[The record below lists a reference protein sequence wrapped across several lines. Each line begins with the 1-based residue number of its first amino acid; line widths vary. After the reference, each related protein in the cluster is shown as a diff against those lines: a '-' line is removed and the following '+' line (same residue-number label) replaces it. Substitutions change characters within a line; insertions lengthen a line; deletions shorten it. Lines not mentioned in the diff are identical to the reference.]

1 MTSPTGMTR
10 LDSQVLNNSQPIP
23 HFVRSDPAADTTGVR
38 SNNDPLS
45 AVLRGL
51 AAGVEPGRLL
61 VEALNGA
68 IAIARGRQGM
78 VMGVLDGSPVA
89 VTATGTMPS
98 VVRQAAED
106 AIATGRTAR
115 RRQPETG
122 AGAVAE
128 PVRTGARIVGAIA
141 VGGDP
146 AQLVAA
152 GLPAWAD
159 LVALTLSRVAA
170 PATGAPSAIQ
180 VMDAMSDVGSDLDHA
195 GIVNRSFA
203 AARGLFGA
211 QGGLYMLID
220 NDRARIAHVENIDLE
235 ALRTVATTQAFKT
248 FVSSPALNVAQPG
261 HPAMSRLL
269 QGAETAVALPLEAG
283 GRRLG
288 HMLLVFGVPVSPVLQ
303 SLLVR
308 FASQVAHLLRA
319 SELARRVVDGDNR
332 LAAVAHTVGDAVV
345 VVDDDNRM
353 LLVNG
358 TAAELFHLPGMY
370 VRGERVEGK
379 LGDET
384 LETLLCGEEEAQV
397 EVVLG
402 TAEPHV
408 YLAAVRRIVA
418 PTGALLGKVLALRDV
433 TVQHETARI
442 KDDFVAVIGHE
453 LRTPLTIVKG
463 YVHMLGRKGPGIE
476 QKAWENAVNALSS
489 NTTRLERLI
498 EDLLFVSS
506 VETNATV
513 DLAPT
518 DIGEVVDGKAGG
530 RVVVKRPSEALV
542 VPVDP
547 AKLDQVL
554 HHLMDNAL
562 KYAEGE
568 VLLEVVDKGRE
579 VEVAVE
585 DHGPGIFSGDLPH
598 LFERFR
604 QLDGSATRSHGGTG
618 LGLYICRRLVELL
631 GGRIWVESRLGVGSR
646 FAFTLPK
653 DGPLSASEPHLGGA
667 VPLAERNQ
675 NAS

>member
-1 MTSPTGMTR
+1 MT
-10 LDSQVLNNSQPIP
+10 
-23 HFVRSDPAADTTGVR
+23 AAEHLGG
-38 SNNDPLS
+38 
-45 AVLRGL
+45 VLRGL

-68 IAIARGRQGM
+68 VVAAHARQGM
-78 VMGVLDGSPVA
+78 VMGLVDGAPIAVA
-89 VTATGTMPS
+89 STGTMPS

-106 AIATGRTAR
+106 AISSGRTAR
-115 RRQPETG
+115 RLHAETG
-122 AGAVAE
+122 SGALAE
-128 PVRTGARIVGAIA
+128 PVRAGARIVGAIA

-146 AQLVAA
+146 GALTTL
-152 GLPAWAD
+152 GLSAWSD
-159 LVALTLSRVAA
+159 VIALTLGRVPT
-170 PATGAPSAIQ
+170 PASGAPSAIQ
-180 VMDAMSDVGSDLDHA
+180 VMDAMADVGSDLDHA

-220 NDRARIAHVENIDLE
+220 DDRARIAHVENIDLE
-235 ALRTVATTQAFKT
+235 ALRAVATSPAFRT
-248 FVSSPALNVAQPG
+248 FVASPALNVAQPG
-261 HPAMSRLL
+261 HPAMSRLV
-269 QGAETAVALPLEAG
+269 QGAETAVALPLESG

-288 HMLLVFGVPVSPVLQ
+288 HLLLIFGVPVSAQLQ

-319 SELARRVVDGDNR
+319 SDLSRRVVDGENR
-332 LAAVAHTVGDAVV
+332 LAAVAHTVAEPVI
-345 VVDDDNRM
+345 VVDDENRL
-353 LLVNG
+353 LLVNAA
-358 TAAELFHLPGMY
+358 AAELFHLPGMY
-370 VRGERVEGK
+370 IRGERVQGK

-384 LETLLCGEEEAQV
+384 LETLLCGEDEGQV
-397 EVVLG
+397 EVALG
-402 TAEPHV
+402 VPEPHV

-418 PTGALLGKVLALRDV
+418 PTGALLGKVLALRDI

-463 YVHMLGRKGPGIE
+463 YVHMLGRKGPNIE
-476 QKAWENAVNALSS
+476 AKAWENALSALQS
-489 NTTRLERLI
+489 NTVRLERLI

-506 VETNATV
+506 VESNATV

-530 RVVVKRPSEALV
+530 RVVVKRPSNALV

-554 HHLMDNAL
+554 HHLLDNAL

-568 VLLEVVDKGRE
+568 VLLEVIDKGEE

-653 DGPLSASEPHLGGA
+653 EGASREATPERGGFNPLGN
-667 VPLAERNQ
+667 RNQ
-675 NAS
+675 PA

>member
-1 MTSPTGMTR
+1 MT
-10 LDSQVLNNSQPIP
+10 
-23 HFVRSDPAADTTGVR
+23 AAEHLGG
-38 SNNDPLS
+38 
-45 AVLRGL
+45 VLRGL

-68 IAIARGRQGM
+68 VVAAHARQGM
-78 VMGVLDGSPVA
+78 VMGLVDGAPIAVA
-89 VTATGTMPS
+89 STGTMPS

-106 AIATGRTAR
+106 AISTGRTAR
-115 RRQPETG
+115 RLHAETG
-122 AGAVAE
+122 SGALAE
-128 PVRTGARIVGAIA
+128 PVRAGARIVGAIA

-146 AQLVAA
+146 GALTTL
-152 GLPAWAD
+152 GLSSWSD
-159 LVALTLSRVAA
+159 VIALTLGRVPT
-170 PATGAPSAIQ
+170 PASGAPSAIQ
-180 VMDAMSDVGSDLDHA
+180 VMDAMADVGSDLDHA

-220 NDRARIAHVENIDLE
+220 DDRARIAHVENIDLE
-235 ALRTVATTQAFKT
+235 ALRAVATSPAFRT
-248 FVSSPALNVAQPG
+248 FVASPALNVAQPG
-261 HPAMSRLL
+261 HPAMSRLV
-269 QGAETAVALPLEAG
+269 QGAETAVALPLESG

-288 HMLLVFGVPVSPVLQ
+288 HLLLIFGVPVSAQLQ

-319 SELARRVVDGDNR
+319 SDLSRRVVDGENR
-332 LAAVAHTVGDAVV
+332 LAAVAHTVAEPVI
-345 VVDDDNRM
+345 VVDDENRL
-353 LLVNG
+353 LLVNAA
-358 TAAELFHLPGMY
+358 AAELFHLPGMY
-370 VRGERVEGK
+370 IRGERVQGK

-384 LETLLCGEEEAQV
+384 LETLLCGEDEGQV
-397 EVVLG
+397 EVALG
-402 TAEPHV
+402 VPEPHV

-418 PTGALLGKVLALRDV
+418 PTGALLGKVLALRDI

-463 YVHMLGRKGPGIE
+463 YVHMLGRKGPNIE
-476 QKAWENAVNALSS
+476 AKAWENALSALQS
-489 NTTRLERLI
+489 NTVRLERLI
-498 EDLLFVSS
+498 EDLLFVSA
-506 VETNATV
+506 VESNATV

-530 RVVVKRPSEALV
+530 RVVVKRPSNALV

-554 HHLMDNAL
+554 HHLLDNAL

-568 VLLEVVDKGRE
+568 VLLEVIDKGEE

-653 DGPLSASEPHLGGA
+653 EGALREATPERGGFNPLGN
-667 VPLAERNQ
+667 RNQ
-675 NAS
+675 PA

>member
-1 MTSPTGMTR
+1 MT
-10 LDSQVLNNSQPIP
+10 
-23 HFVRSDPAADTTGVR
+23 AAEHLGG
-38 SNNDPLS
+38 
-45 AVLRGL
+45 VLRGL

-68 IAIARGRQGM
+68 VVAAHARQGM
-78 VMGVLDGSPVA
+78 VMGLVDGAPIAVA
-89 VTATGTMPS
+89 STGTMPS

-106 AIATGRTAR
+106 AISTGRTAR
-115 RRQPETG
+115 RLHAETG
-122 AGAVAE
+122 SGALAE
-128 PVRTGARIVGAIA
+128 PVRAGARIVGAIA

-146 AQLVAA
+146 GALTTL
-152 GLPAWAD
+152 GLSAWSD
-159 LVALTLSRVAA
+159 VIALTLGRVPT
-170 PATGAPSAIQ
+170 PASGAPSAIQ
-180 VMDAMSDVGSDLDHA
+180 VMDAMADVGSDLDHA

-220 NDRARIAHVENIDLE
+220 DDRARIAHVENIDLE
-235 ALRTVATTQAFKT
+235 ALRAVATSPAFRT
-248 FVSSPALNVAQPG
+248 FVASPALNVAQPG
-261 HPAMSRLL
+261 HPAMSRLV
-269 QGAETAVALPLEAG
+269 QGAETAVALPLESG

-288 HMLLVFGVPVSPVLQ
+288 HLLLIFGVPVSAQLQ

-319 SELARRVVDGDNR
+319 SDLSRRVVDGENR
-332 LAAVAHTVGDAVV
+332 LAAVAHTVAEPVI
-345 VVDDDNRM
+345 VVDDENRL
-353 LLVNG
+353 LLVNAA
-358 TAAELFHLPGMY
+358 AAELFHLPGMY
-370 VRGERVEGK
+370 IRGERVQGK

-384 LETLLCGEEEAQV
+384 LETLLCGEDEGQV
-397 EVVLG
+397 EVALG
-402 TAEPHV
+402 VPEPHV

-418 PTGALLGKVLALRDV
+418 PTGALLGKVLALRDI

-463 YVHMLGRKGPGIE
+463 YVHMLGRKGPNIE
-476 QKAWENAVNALSS
+476 AKAWENALSALQS
-489 NTTRLERLI
+489 NTVRLERLI

-506 VETNATV
+506 VESNATV

-530 RVVVKRPSEALV
+530 RVVVKRPSNALV

-554 HHLMDNAL
+554 HHLLDNAL

-568 VLLEVVDKGRE
+568 VLLEVIDKGEE

-653 DGPLSASEPHLGGA
+653 EGASRE
-667 VPLAERNQ
+667 VSAERGGFNPLGNRNQ
-675 NAS
+675 PA

>member
-1 MTSPTGMTR
+1 MS
-10 LDSQVLNNSQPIP
+10 
-23 HFVRSDPAADTTGVR
+23 AAEQLGG
-38 SNNDPLS
+38 
-45 AVLRGL
+45 VLRGL

-61 VEALNGA
+61 LEALNGA
-68 IAIARGRQGM
+68 VASAHGRQGM
-78 VMGVLDGSPVA
+78 VMGLVDGAPVA
-89 VTATGTMPS
+89 VTATGTMPT

-106 AIATGRTAR
+106 AISTGRTAR
-115 RRQPETG
+115 RRHAETG
-122 AGAVAE
+122 GGAVAE
-128 PVRTGARIVGAIA
+128 PVRAGARIVGAIA
-141 VGGDP
+141 VGGD
-146 AQLVAA
+146 AEMLTTV

-159 LVALTLSRVAA
+159 VVALTLSRVPT
-170 PATGAPSAIQ
+170 PASGGPSAVQ
-180 VMDAMSDVGSDLDHA
+180 VMDAMADVGSDLDHA

-220 NDRARIAHVENIDLE
+220 EERARIAHVENIDLE
-235 ALRTVATTQAFKT
+235 ALRAVATSPAFKT

-261 HPAMSRLL
+261 HPAISRLV

-288 HMLLVFGVPVSPVLQ
+288 HMLLVFGVPVSAQLQ

-319 SELARRVVDGDNR
+319 SDLARRVVDGDNR
-332 LAAVAHTVGDAVV
+332 LAAIAHTVVEPV
-345 VVDDDNRM
+345 ILVDDDNRL
-353 LLVNG
+353 LLVNAA
-358 TAAELFHLPGMY
+358 AAELFHLPGMY
-370 VRGERVEGK
+370 IRGERVQGK
-379 LGDET
+379 LGDES
-384 LETLLCGEEEAQV
+384 LEMLLCGEEEGQIQV
-397 EVVLG
+397 MLG
-402 TAEPHV
+402 GAEPHI
-408 YLAAVRRIVA
+408 YDAAVRRITA
-418 PTGALLGKVLALRDV
+418 PTGSLLGKVLVLRDI

-463 YVHMLGRKGPGIE
+463 YVHMLGRKGPNVE
-476 QKAWENAVNALSS
+476 QKAWDNAVSALSS

-506 VETNATV
+506 VESNATV

-530 RVVVKRPSEALV
+530 RVVVKRPADSLV

-554 HHLMDNAL
+554 HHLLDNAL

-568 VLLEVVDKGRE
+568 VLLEVIDKGDDI
-579 VEVAVE
+579 EVAVE

-604 QLDGSATRSHGGTG
+604 QLDGTATRNHGGTG

-653 DGPLSASEPHLGGA
+653 EGAQREAAARQTVVPLSDRA
-667 VPLAERNQ
+667 RNQ
-675 NAS
+675 TSA

>member
-1 MTSPTGMTR
+1 MNT
-10 LDSQVLNNSQPIP
+10 D
-23 HFVRSDPAADTTGVR
+23 H
-38 SNNDPLS
+38 LS
-45 AVLRGL
+45 GVLRGL

-68 IAIARGRQGM
+68 IEAAQGRQGM
-78 VMGVLDGSPVA
+78 VMGVVDGAPVA

-106 AIATGRTAR
+106 AINTGRTAR
-115 RRQPETG
+115 RRQAETG

-128 PVRTGARIVGAIA
+128 PVRAGARIVGAIA

-146 AQLVAA
+146 GQLTTLGLAA
-152 GLPAWAD
+152 WSD
-159 LVALTLSRVAA
+159 VVALTLSRV
-170 PATGAPSAIQ
+170 PTPSSGAPSAVQ
-180 VMDAMSDVGSDLDHA
+180 VMDAMADVGSDLDHA

-203 AARGLFGA
+203 AARALFGA

-220 NDRARIAHVENIDLE
+220 EERARIAHVENIDLE
-235 ALRTVATTQAFKT
+235 SLRAVATSPAFKT
-248 FVSSPALNVAQPG
+248 FVASPALNVAQPG
-261 HPAMSRLL
+261 HPAISRLV

-283 GRRLG
+283 SRRLG
-288 HMLLVFGVPVSPVLQ
+288 HMLLVFGVPVSAQLQ

-319 SELARRVVDGDNR
+319 SDLSRRVIDGDNR
-332 LAAVAHTVGDAVV
+332 LTAVAHTVVEPVV
-345 VVDDDNRM
+345 LVDDDNRL

-358 TAAELFHLPGMY
+358 AAAELFHLPGMY
-370 VRGERVEGK
+370 IRGERVQGK

-384 LETLLCGEEEAQV
+384 LETLLCGDDEGQV
-397 EVVLG
+397 EVMLG
-402 TAEPHV
+402 TTDPHI
-408 YLAAVRRIVA
+408 YLASVRRIVA
-418 PTGALLGKVLALRDV
+418 PTGALLGKVLVLRDI

-463 YVHMLGRKGPGIE
+463 YVHMLGRKGPGAIE
-476 QKAWENAVNALSS
+476 PKAWENALGALQS
-489 NTTRLERLI
+489 NTVRLERLI

-506 VETNATV
+506 VESSATV

-518 DIGEVVDGKAGG
+518 DIGAVVDGKAGG
-530 RVVVKRPSEALV
+530 RVVVKRPSDSLV

-554 HHLMDNAL
+554 HHLLDNAL

-568 VLLEVVDKGRE
+568 VLLEVVDKGSE

-604 QLDGSATRSHGGTG
+604 QLDGSATRTHGGTG

-653 DGPLSASEPHLGGA
+653 EGATRESAERDVIPLSERA
-667 VPLAERNQ
+667 RNQ
-675 NAS
+675 TTA

>member
-1 MTSPTGMTR
+1 MNTDHLG
-10 LDSQVLNNSQPIP
+10 
-23 HFVRSDPAADTTGVR
+23 G
-38 SNNDPLS
+38 
-45 AVLRGL
+45 VLRGL
-51 AAGVEPGRLL
+51 AGGVEPGRLL

-68 IAIARGRQGM
+68 IAVAQGRQGM
-78 VMGVLDGSPVA
+78 VMGLVDGAPVA

-106 AIATGRTAR
+106 AISTGRTSR

-128 PVRTGARIVGAIA
+128 PVRAGARIVGAIA

-146 AQLVAA
+146 
-152 GLPAWAD
+152 GLLTTVGLSSWAD
-159 LVALTLSRVAA
+159 VVALILSRV
-170 PATGAPSAIQ
+170 PTPSSGAPSAVQ
-180 VMDAMSDVGSDLDHA
+180 VMDAMADVGSDLDHA

-203 AARGLFGA
+203 AARTLFGA

-220 NDRARIAHVENIDLE
+220 EDRARIAHVENIDLE
-235 ALRTVATTQAFKT
+235 SIRAVATTPAFKT

-261 HPAMSRLL
+261 HPAISRLV

-288 HMLLVFGVPVSPVLQ
+288 HMLLVFGVPVSAQLQ

-319 SELARRVVDGDNR
+319 SDLARRVLDGDNR
-332 LAAVAHTVGDAVV
+332 LTAVAHTVVEPV
-345 VVDDDNRM
+345 ILVDEDNRL

-358 TAAELFHLPGMY
+358 AAAELFHLPGMY
-370 VRGERVEGK
+370 IRGERIQGK

-384 LETLLCGEEEAQV
+384 LEALLCGEEEGQM
-397 EVVLG
+397 EVMLG
-402 TAEPHV
+402 TSEPHI

-418 PTGALLGKVLALRDV
+418 PTGALLGKVLALRDI

-463 YVHMLGRKGPGIE
+463 YVHMLGRKGPANIE
-476 QKAWENAVNALSS
+476 VKAWENALNALQS

-506 VETNATV
+506 VESNATV

-518 DIGEVVDGKAGG
+518 DIGEVADGKAGG
-530 RVVVKRPSEALV
+530 RIVVKRPSESLV

-554 HHLMDNAL
+554 HHLLDNAL

-568 VLLEVVDKGRE
+568 VLLEVVDKGSE

-604 QLDGSATRSHGGTG
+604 QLDGTATRTHGGTG

-653 DGPLSASEPHLGGA
+653 EGATRESSQPETVVRPLP
-667 VPLAERNQ
+667 ERTQ
-675 NAS
+675 TA

>member
-1 MTSPTGMTR
+1 MT
-10 LDSQVLNNSQPIP
+10 
-23 HFVRSDPAADTTGVR
+23 AAEHLGG
-38 SNNDPLS
+38 
-45 AVLRGL
+45 VLRGL

-61 VEALNGA
+61 LEALNGA
-68 IAIARGRQGM
+68 VVAAHARQGM
-78 VMGVLDGSPVA
+78 VMGLVDGAPIAVA
-89 VTATGTMPS
+89 STGTMPS

-106 AIATGRTAR
+106 AISTGRTAR
-115 RRQPETG
+115 RLHAETG
-122 AGAVAE
+122 SGALAE
-128 PVRTGARIVGAIA
+128 PVRAGARIVGAIA

-146 AQLVAA
+146 GALTTL
-152 GLPAWAD
+152 GLSAWSD
-159 LVALTLSRVAA
+159 VIALTLGRVPT
-170 PATGAPSAIQ
+170 PASGAPSAIQ
-180 VMDAMSDVGSDLDHA
+180 VMDAMADVGSDLDHA

-220 NDRARIAHVENIDLE
+220 DDRARIAHVENIDLE
-235 ALRTVATTQAFKT
+235 ALRAVATSPAFRT
-248 FVSSPALNVAQPG
+248 FVASPALNVAQPG
-261 HPAMSRLL
+261 HPAMSRLV
-269 QGAETAVALPLEAG
+269 QGAETAVALPLESG

-288 HMLLVFGVPVSPVLQ
+288 HLLLIFGVPVSAQLQ

-319 SELARRVVDGDNR
+319 SDLSRRVVDGENR
-332 LAAVAHTVGDAVV
+332 LAAVAHTVAEPVI
-345 VVDDDNRM
+345 VVDDENRL
-353 LLVNG
+353 LLVNAA
-358 TAAELFHLPGMY
+358 AAELFHLPGMY
-370 VRGERVEGK
+370 IRGERVQGK

-384 LETLLCGEEEAQV
+384 LETLLCGEDEGQV
-397 EVVLG
+397 EVALG
-402 TAEPHV
+402 VPEPHV

-418 PTGALLGKVLALRDV
+418 PTGALLGKVLALRDI

-463 YVHMLGRKGPGIE
+463 YVHMLGRKGPNIE
-476 QKAWENAVNALSS
+476 AKAWENALSALQS
-489 NTTRLERLI
+489 NTVRLERLI

-506 VETNATV
+506 VESNATV

-530 RVVVKRPSEALV
+530 RVVVKRPSNALV

-554 HHLMDNAL
+554 HHLLDNAL

-568 VLLEVVDKGRE
+568 VLLEVIDKGEE

-653 DGPLSASEPHLGGA
+653 EGALREATPERGGFNPLGNRKQPA
-667 VPLAERNQ
+667 
-675 NAS
+675 